1 MIHCYRLLRIGPNL
15 NLAWNERVK
24 DYVKHYR
31 LISNLSTWISIKKSS
46 EHIGAYV
53 LMKEPLL
60 IINFMSWKLREIE
73 IQRKIKQPLLSFTKR
88 KKIFTHIIF
97 TDNIFIFKKVMMALI
112 TLTDWLTFIEH
123 KPVPSST
130 RCFTWIIS
138 FNSWHSIINKFY
150 KYPILQMNKLMLRC

>member
-31 LISNLSTWISIKKSS
+31 LTSNLSTWISIKNYS

-60 IINFMSWKLREIE
+60 IINFMS
-73 IQRKIKQPLLSFTKR
+73 
-88 KKIFTHIIF
+88 
-97 TDNIFIFKKVMMALI
+97 
-112 TLTDWLTFIEH
+112 
-123 KPVPSST
+123 
-130 RCFTWIIS
+130 
-138 FNSWHSIINKFY
+138 
-150 KYPILQMNKLMLRC
+150 